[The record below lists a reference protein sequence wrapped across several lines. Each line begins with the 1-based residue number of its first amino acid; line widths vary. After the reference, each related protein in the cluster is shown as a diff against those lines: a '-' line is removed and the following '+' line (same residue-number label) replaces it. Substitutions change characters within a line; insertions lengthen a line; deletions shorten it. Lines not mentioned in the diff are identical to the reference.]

1 MIRGGHSYWE
11 TNEDDELECY
21 LYEIRK
27 GLVDGLKM
35 DDIGKLFPLPVDS
48 GFAQKKAR
56 DKKLYRHL
64 KQAGYEASKV
74 GDEFR
79 YCPIEQLTA
88 MDLWDIFTRRSSHAS
103 GTLRNVIALIA
114 STPIQPSFLTKT
126 PEEAREFKL
135 QLLKYAKLTLQGHI
149 EYIDK
154 VSDWIKNAEE
164 GSKKE

>member
-1 MIRGGHSYWE
+1 MVREEHSYWE

-27 GLVDGLKM
+27 SLADGVKI
-35 DDIGKLFPLPVDS
+35 DDIGKMFPLSVDS
-48 GFAQKKAR
+48 GFAKKKAR
-56 DKKLYRHL
+56 NQRLYRHL

-88 MDLWDIFTRRSSHAS
+88 MGLWDIFSRRMTHAS

-126 PEEAREFKL
+126 SEETREFKL

-154 VSDWIKNAEE
+154 VANRIKTAEE
-164 GSKKE
+164 RSKKE